1 MGQPYE
7 AELVAVVAP
16 RRTAAEVIR
25 RTWDDGQAV
34 VVLDP
39 TAPRT
44 VLDALVAQLAP
55 TDVVVDGERHRRPGG
70 VPVPEGTA
78 AVVVTSGTTAHPK
91 GVELTYDGIAAIG
104 HGWAAA
110 MGHDADDHWLVCVP
124 LHHVAGLAILAR
136 ASVTGAAVTVRDAF
150 DLEDVA
156 TAPGSIGA
164 TLVSLVPTMLGRL
177 LDAGAPLHEYRRI
190 VTGGAPIPDALRAR
204 ADAVGAAVV
213 DAYGQSETWGG
224 CVANGVPI
232 PGARVRL
239 GAQDEIEISGA
250 MVMRD
255 YRREPEASRR
265 AFTHDG
271 WLRTGDVGV
280 LTDGRL
286 RVVDRL
292 RDLVITGGVNVSPVE
307 VEQVLAL
314 HPAVADCAVTG
325 RPDAEWGERVVAHVV
340 PRDPRRPPA
349 LDDLRAFARER
360 LTAPKLPRELEL
372 VDEIPRST
380 GGKVLRRELRDS
392 SP

>member
-1 MGQPYE
+1 MALPGE
-7 AELVAVVAP
+7 AELVAVVAG
-16 RRTAAEVIR
+16 RRAAADVVR
-25 RTWDDGQAV
+25 ATWDAGDAV

-39 TAPRT
+39 AAPRAA
-44 VLDALVAQLAP
+44 LDALLEQLAP
-55 TDVVVDGERHRRPGG
+55 TRVVVDGERHALPSGI
-70 VPVPEGTA
+70 PVPAGTA
-78 AVVVTSGTTAHPK
+78 AVVVTSGTTARSK

-110 MGHDADDHWLVCVP
+110 MGHEADDHWLVCVP

-136 ASVTGAAVTVRDAF
+136 ASITGAAVTVRDGF
-150 DLEDVA
+150 DLDDVA
-156 TAPGSIGA
+156 AAPGAIGA
-164 TLVSLVPTMLGRL
+164 TLVSVVPTMLGRL
-177 LDAGAPLHEYRRI
+177 LDARAPMHEYRRV
-190 VTGGAPIPDALRAR
+190 VTGGAPIVDALRAR
-204 ADAVGAAVV
+204 ADDAKVAVV

-232 PGARVRL
+232 PGAHVRL
-239 GAQDEIEISGA
+239 GDQDEIEISGA

-280 LTDGRL
+280 LTDGHL
-286 RVVDRL
+286 RVVDRM

-325 RPDAEWGERVVAHVV
+325 RPDREWGERVVAHVV
-340 PRDPRRPPA
+340 PRDASAPPS
-349 LDDLRAFARER
+349 LDDLRTFARDR
-360 LTAPKLPRELEL
+360 LSAPKLPRELLL

-380 GGKVLRRELRDS
+380 GGKILRRELRND
-392 SP
+392 